1 MNPMNPSLNR
11 SGTNAGSL
19 AAALLLST
27 LNFQP
32 STLYA
37 QGTMFTYQ
45 GRVLD
50 NGTNFNGNGLFKFAL
65 VTSTNTSRQATAT
78 ANVNGG
84 FVTSYKVTDGGN
96 GYGAAPAVTVS
107 GGGASR

>member
-1 MNPMNPSLNR
+1 MNPMKPNLNR
-11 SGTNAGSL
+11 IGTKAGSL

-27 LNFQP
+27 LFAQR
-32 STLYA
+32 STLLA

-50 NGTNFNGNGLFKFAL
+50 NGTNFTGAGQFKFAL

-84 FVTSYKVTDGGN
+84 FVTSYNVTTNGN
-96 GYGAAPAVTVS
+96 GYASVPIVTVS
-107 GGGASR
+107 GGG